1 MQSPL
6 MGTAPKNPI
15 AVMSGHWQTTL
26 VNNQINIKMA
36 TKSSIHIKP
45 CNVKSSGAHNRRT
58 TEYMR
63 NINKSKIYIVPELTA
78 DNEQWM
84 NPGFGDPDLQVH
96 YDNIKR
102 MVKEKTGRAMQEKER
117 ERKGKNG
124 KIIKVAGC
132 SPIREGVLLIRPD
145 TTLADVQKFG
155 EECRRRW
162 GITPLQI
169 FLHKDEGHWLSG
181 QPEAGDKESFK
192 VGERWIKPN
201 YHAHIVFDWMNH
213 DTGKSRKLNDEDM
226 TEMQSLASD
235 ILLMERGQSKVIT
248 GKEHLERND
257 FIIEKQKA
265 ELQRM
270 DAAKRHKEEQI
281 GLAEQKLKQVKSEI
295 RTDKLKKT
303 ATNAATAIASGV
315 GSLFGSGKLKDLEQ
329 ANEKLCQEVAKR
341 DKGIDE
347 LKAKMQQMQEQHGK
361 QIRNLQGIHNQE
373 LEAKDREISRL
384 NSLLEKAHKWFPMLK
399 EMLRMEK
406 LCAVIGFTKDM
417 IESLLTKEEA
427 IQCSGKIYSE
437 EHRRK
442 FDIKN
447 DIFRVEKSS
456 VDDDKLVLTI
466 NRLPIGEWF
475 KEQWE
480 KLRQGLRQSAEE
492 PRKSRGFRM

>member
-1 MQSPL
+1 
-6 MGTAPKNPI
+6 
-15 AVMSGHWQTTL
+15 
-26 VNNQINIKMA
+26 MA

-45 CNVKSSGAHNRRT
+45 CRVTSSGAHNRRT
-58 TEYMR
+58 AEYMR
-63 NINKSKIYIVPELTA
+63 NIGKSQIYIVPELTA
-78 DNEQWM
+78 DNEQWI
-84 NPGFGDPDLQVH
+84 NPNFGNPDLQVH
-96 YDNIKR
+96 YENIKR

-132 SPIREGVLLIRPD
+132 SPIREGVLIIRPD
-145 TTLADVQKFG
+145 TTLADVRKFG
-155 EECRRRW
+155 EECQRRW

-181 QPEAGDKESFK
+181 QPESGYRESFQ
-192 VGERWIKPN
+192 VGEKWFKPN
-201 YHAHIVFDWMNH
+201 YHAHIIFDWMNH

-235 ILLMERGQSKVIT
+235 ILLMERGQSKAVT

-270 DAAKRHKEEQI
+270 DAAKRHKEELI
-281 GLAEQKLKQVKSEI
+281 NLAEQELKQVKSEI

-329 ANEKLCQEVAKR
+329 VNEKLRHEIAER

-347 LKAKMQQMQEQHGK
+347 LKAKIQQMQEQHGK
-361 QIRNLQGIHNQE
+361 HIRNLQGIHNQE
-373 LEAKDREISRL
+373 LEARDKEISRL
-384 NSLLEKAHKWFPMLK
+384 NILLEKAFKWFPMLK

-406 LCAVIGFTKDM
+406 LCAAIGFTKDM
-417 IESLLTKEEA
+417 IDRLLTKKEA
-427 IQCSGKIYSE
+427 IQCSGKIYSD
-437 EHRRK
+437 EHRRR

-447 DIFRVEKSS
+447 NIFRVEKSS
-456 VDDDKLVLTI
+456 IDDNKLVLTI
-466 NRLPIGEWF
+466 NRQPISEWF

-480 KLRQGLRQSAEE
+480 KLRRGLRQSDEE
-492 PRKSRGFRM
+492 ARKSRGLKF

>member
-1 MQSPL
+1 
-6 MGTAPKNPI
+6 
-15 AVMSGHWQTTL
+15 
-26 VNNQINIKMA
+26 MA

-45 CNVKSSGAHNRRT
+45 CRVTSSGAHNRRT
-58 TEYMR
+58 AEYMR
-63 NINKSKIYIVPELTA
+63 NIGKSQIYIVPELTA
-78 DNEQWM
+78 DNEQWI
-84 NPGFGDPDLQVH
+84 NPNFGSPDLQVH
-96 YDNIKR
+96 YENIKR

-145 TTLADVQKFG
+145 TTLADVRKFG
-155 EECRRRW
+155 EECQRRW

-181 QPEAGDKESFK
+181 QPESGDRESFQ
-192 VGERWIKPN
+192 VGEKWFKPN
-201 YHAHIVFDWMNH
+201 YHAHIIFDWMNH

-235 ILLMERGQSKVIT
+235 ILLMERGQSKAVT

-270 DAAKRHKEEQI
+270 DAAKLHKEELI
-281 GLAEQKLKQVKSEI
+281 NLAEQELKQVKSEI

-329 ANEKLCQEVAKR
+329 VNEKLRHEIAER

-347 LKAKMQQMQEQHGK
+347 LKAKIQQMQEQHGK
-361 QIRNLQGIHNQE
+361 HIRNLQGIHNQE
-373 LEAKDREISRL
+373 LEVKDREISQL
-384 NSLLEKAHKWFPMLK
+384 NTLLEKSFKWFPMLK

-406 LCAVIGFTKDM
+406 LCAAIGFTKDM
-417 IESLLTKEEA
+417 IESLLTKKEA

-447 DIFRVEKSS
+447 DIFRIEKSS
-456 VDDDKLVLTI
+456 VNENKLVLTI
-466 NRLPIGEWF
+466 NKQPIGEWF

-480 KLRQGLRQSAEE
+480 KLRRGLRQSEEE
-492 PRKSRGFRM
+492 PRKSRGFRI

>member
-1 MQSPL
+1 
-6 MGTAPKNPI
+6 
-15 AVMSGHWQTTL
+15 
-26 VNNQINIKMA
+26 MA

-45 CNVKSSGAHNRRT
+45 CRVTSSGAHNRRT
-58 TEYMR
+58 AEYMR
-63 NINKSKIYIVPELTA
+63 NIGKSQIYIVPELTA
-78 DNEQWM
+78 DNEQWI
-84 NPGFGDPDLQVH
+84 NPNFGSPDLQVH
-96 YDNIKR
+96 YENIKR

-145 TTLADVQKFG
+145 TTLADVCKFG
-155 EECRRRW
+155 EECQKRW
-162 GITPLQI
+162 GTTPLQI

-181 QPEAGDKESFK
+181 QPEAGDKESFQ
-192 VGERWIKPN
+192 VGEKWFKPN

-257 FIIEKQKA
+257 FIIEKQKG
-265 ELQRM
+265 ELQRI

-281 GLAEQKLKQVKSEI
+281 GLAEQELKQVKSEI

-303 ATNAATAIASGV
+303 ATTAATAIASGV

-329 ANEKLCQEVAKR
+329 ANEKLCQEIAKR

-347 LKAKMQQMQEQHGK
+347 LKVRMQQMQEQHGK

-373 LEAKDREISRL
+373 LEAKDREISQL
-384 NSLLEKAHKWFPMLK
+384 NALLEKAHKWFPMFK

-417 IESLLTKEEA
+417 IENLLTKKES

-437 EHRRK
+437 EHRWK

-447 DIFRVEKSS
+447 DIFRVEKHPMDSG
-456 VDDDKLVLTI
+456 KLMLTI
-466 NRLPIGEWF
+466 NRQPIVQWF

-480 KLRQGLRQSAEE
+480 KLQQNLRNSVQREQ
-492 PRKSRGFRM
+492 KSRGFRI